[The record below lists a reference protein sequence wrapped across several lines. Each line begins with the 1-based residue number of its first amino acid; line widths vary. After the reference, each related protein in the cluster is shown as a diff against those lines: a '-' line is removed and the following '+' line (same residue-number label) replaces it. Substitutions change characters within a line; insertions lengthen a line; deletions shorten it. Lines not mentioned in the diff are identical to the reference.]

1 MAVTDDIDEAL
12 DGIDTL
18 KSALE
23 SARDEIEDNRDRIDA
38 LEVQVAELEEKAENS
53 CACNVEDCATALLQ
67 KYQGGT
73 PSAGDAVR
81 LKEKIEKLLVDE
93 FHVSFGNL

>member
-12 DGIDTL
+12 DCIDTL

-23 SARDEIEDNRDRIDA
+23 SARDEIEDQDDRIT
-38 LEVQVAELEEKAENS
+38 ELEEQAGNFSACDAEY
-53 CACNVEDCATALLQ
+53 CATALLQ

-73 PSAGDAVR
+73 PSAGDVVR

-93 FHVSFGNL
+93 FHVSSGNL

>member
-12 DGIDTL
+12 DCIDTL

-23 SARDEIEDNRDRIDA
+23 SARDEIEGKDDRIT
-38 LEVQVAELEEKAENS
+38 ELEEQAGNFS
-53 CACNVEDCATALLQ
+53 ACDVEDCATALLQ

-73 PSAGDAVR
+73 PSAGDVVR

>member
-1 MAVTDDIDEAL
+1 MTIDF
-12 DGIDTL
+12 DSIDMEDVDSL

-23 SARDEIEDNRDRIDA
+23 SARDEIGSLEDRVN
-38 LEVQVAELEEKAENS
+38 ELEDDLEESISKGAD
-53 CACNVEDCATALLQ
+53 VEDFAEALLQ

-73 PSAGDAVR
+73 PSAGDVVK

>member
-1 MAVTDDIDEAL
+1 MTVIDDIDEAL
-12 DGIDTL
+12 DCIDTL

-23 SARDEIEDNRDRIDA
+23 SARDEIEDSNDRIIA
-38 LEVQVAELEEKAENS
+38 LEGQVTELEEKDENF
-53 CACNVEDCATALLQ
+53 CACDVEDCATALLQ

-73 PSAGDAVR
+73 PSAGDVVR
-81 LKEKIEKLLVDE
+81 FKEKIEKLLVDE

>member
-1 MAVTDDIDEAL
+1 MAVDFDSIDME
-12 DGIDTL
+12 DVGSL
-18 KSALE
+18 KNALE
-23 SARDEIEDNRDRIDA
+23 SARDEIGSLEDRVN
-38 LEVQVAELEEKAENS
+38 ELEDDLEESISKEAD
-53 CACNVEDCATALLQ
+53 VEDFAEALLQ

-73 PSAGDAVR
+73 PSAGDVVR

>member
-1 MAVTDDIDEAL
+1 MAVIDDIDGAL
-12 DGIDTL
+12 DCIDTL
-18 KSALE
+18 KNALE
-23 SARDEIEDNRDRIDA
+23 SAKDEIDSLEDR
-38 LEVQVAELEEKAENS
+38 VSELEGDLEDSICKEAD
-53 CACNVEDCATALLQ
+53 VEDFAEALLQ

-73 PSAGDAVR
+73 PSAGDVVR

>member
-12 DGIDTL
+12 DCIDTL

-23 SARDEIEDNRDRIDA
+23 SARDEIEDDEGRI
-38 LEVQVAELEEKAENS
+38 AELEEQAENFS
-53 CACNVEDCATALLQ
+53 GCDVEDCATALLQ

-73 PSAGDAVR
+73 PSAGDVVR